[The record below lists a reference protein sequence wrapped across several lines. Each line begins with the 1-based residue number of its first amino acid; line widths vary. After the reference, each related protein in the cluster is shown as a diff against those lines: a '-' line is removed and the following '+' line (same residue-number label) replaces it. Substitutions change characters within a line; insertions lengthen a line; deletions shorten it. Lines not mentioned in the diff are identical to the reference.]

1 MKAFAIAGLRSRFCL
16 ALLLGC
22 SAQSA
27 LAQSSAT
34 TSALTPAPM
43 PAASSFSAL
52 ALNDTPGRHQA
63 LVDAARKEGTLTF
76 YTSIP
81 EKDMAVLTADFVRRY
96 GVKIV
101 VWRASTDKILQRLV
115 AEKRANRW
123 EFDAVDISS
132 PELEALYQE
141 KLLQEVNS
149 GLQKDLIDETMPAH
163 RGWAP
168 QFLTAWVQAYNTN
181 VIKKEDL
188 PKSYEDLLNPKWKG
202 LLGVEATDSDW
213 YCGQVKALGQE
224 KGTKLFQD
232 IVTRNRW
239 SVRTGHSLLANMV
252 VSGEVPL
259 GLTSYSYMIDQA
271 KAKGAPVDWFA
282 LNPVIARSNGIG
294 VSRNPPHPNAAL
306 LFYEYMISD
315 AQPLIVKL
323 HYLSP
328 SRKVPSSLQG
338 NKLQFLDPLASRAD
352 IERCDAAFTAL
363 NKLQN

>member
-1 MKAFAIAGLRSRFCL
+1 MKSINPLRVGFAMLTAILMHGASAQTSAFAHL
-16 ALLLGC
+16 ALRD
-22 SAQSA
+22 S
-27 LAQSSAT
+27 
-34 TSALTPAPM
+34 
-43 PAASSFSAL
+43 
-52 ALNDTPGRHQA
+52 PGRHQA
-63 LVDAARKEGTLTF
+63 LVEAAKKEGTLTF

-81 EKDMAVLTADFVRRY
+81 EKDMASLTEDFARRY
-96 GVKIV
+96 GVKV
-101 VWRASTDKILQRLV
+101 VIWRASTDKILQRLV

-123 EFDAVDISS
+123 DFDAVDISS

-149 GLQKDLIDETMPAH
+149 SLQKELIDEAMPAH
-163 RGWAP
+163 HGWAP

-181 VIKKEDL
+181 AVKKEDL
-188 PKSYEDLLNPKWKG
+188 PKSYEDLANPKWKG

-224 KGTKLFQD
+224 KGTKLFRD
-232 IVTRNRW
+232 IVTRNKW

-252 VSGEVPL
+252 VSGEVPV
-259 GLTSYSYMIDQA
+259 GLTTYSYMIDQA

-294 VSRNPPHPNAAL
+294 VSRKPPHPNAAL

-315 AQPLIVKL
+315 AQPLMLKMN
-323 HYLSP
+323 YLSP
-328 SRKVPSSLQG
+328 VKKLESSLQG
-338 NKLQFLDPLASRAD
+338 AKLQFVDPLASRAE